1 MQSGLP
7 LTSGGYWTLAT
18 HQICSTF
25 WKHSPRPPTSSSL
38 SLPHLSALLSV
49 ANTFLL
55 QNKLDDH
62 FHPRGLAL

>member
-25 WKHSPRPPTSSSL
+25 WKHSPPSL

>member
-25 WKHSPRPPTSSSL
+25 WKHSPPPPPRSL
-38 SLPHLSALLSV
+38 SLIFQHSSLWQ
-49 ANTFLL
+49 THFLL